1 MLLQLQLNGRLFV
14 VIIVLFSLAI
24 NIKAIQEQEQQ
35 GSNDN
40 NNDDNEPYVVQ
51 LPSTASGIQIPSYSH
66 GFSLEMSHWTHV
78 FGTRVDDKQN
88 TGFLQLLG
96 NIQDRRGSLM
106 LRVNIS

>member
-1 MLLQLQLNGRLFV
+1 MSLQQQLNDRLFL
-14 VIIVLFSLAI
+14 VIIVLFSWTI
-24 NIKAIQEQEQQ
+24 NIKAIEQQQQ

-40 NNDDNEPYVVQ
+40 NNDNEPYVVQ

-66 GFSLEMSHWTHV
+66 GFSLEMSHWTNV
-78 FGTRVDDKQN
+78 FGTRIGDKQN

-106 LRVNIS
+106 MRVNIS